1 MKSSSGPKKLLGSFK
16 LVVQAGKANP
26 APPIGPALGQ
36 KGLNIMEFCKQF
48 NALTAKMEG
57 PVPAVITYYSDKSF
71 TIEVKTPPASYLIKK
86 AIGLESGSKE
96 AGKTSVGSITTSQ
109 LSEIAKIKMQD
120 MSASSTEQAI
130 KTLAGTAVS
139 IGIDIKDDLK
149 VLN

>member
-1 MKSSSGPKKLLGSFK
+1 MKATGSKKFVGSFK

-57 PVPAVITYYSDKSF
+57 PIPVVISYYSDKSF

-86 AIGLESGSKE
+86 AVGLTSGSKE
-96 AGKTSVGSITTSQ
+96 AGRNSVGKVKTSQ
-109 LSEIAKIKMQD
+109 LREIAKIKMVD
-120 MSASSTEQAI
+120 MSASNEEAAI
-130 KTLAGTAVS
+130 RSLAGTS
-139 IGIDIKDDLK
+139 TSMGIDVEDDEG